1 MKWSTVNDWKNA
13 IIKHKRVVGINRDE
27 EPVDVVELVGKK
39 RGRPSTLPEDITR
52 ELTEY
57 IRTIRDN
64 GGIVNTAI
72 VIAAGLGMV
81 KRKDPTLLE
90 CNGGYVTLKKS
101 WAKYLL
107 NKMNYVKRRATT
119 KCKVDVKNFEQ
130 LKGEYLISIKA
141 VVMFKDI
148 PDELIIN
155 WDQTGI
161 KYVPVSEWTMAE
173 YKSKRVEVS
182 GIDDK

>member
-1 MKWSTVNDWKNA
+1 M
-13 IIKHKRVVGINRDE
+13 
-27 EPVDVVELVGKK
+27 
-39 RGRPSTLPEDITR
+39 PEDITR

-119 KCKVDVKNFEQ
+119 KVFSRRYTNNCF
-130 LKGEYLISIKA
+130 
-141 VVMFKDI
+141 I
-148 PDELIIN
+148 PVLYRQRHLLCN
-155 WDQTGI
+155 HHLVQ
-161 KYVPVSEWTMAE
+161 
-173 YKSKRVEVS
+173 
-182 GIDDK
+182 